1 MFPFVT
7 LHDYLLNKVSIVNLF
22 CRYLVVGQQKQAKQA
37 KFIITI
43 WIFGSISRRFTSAY
57 FVAVIASI
65 HYGVSFERVN
75 L

>member
-43 WIFGSISRRFTSAY
+43 
-57 FVAVIASI
+57 
-65 HYGVSFERVN
+65 
-75 L
+75 